1 LGLPLHGTA
10 AFHFCEPGLA
20 RRIVAEHI
28 ERVFAKMES
37 LLADFDL
44 SVVLILAT
52 ELELKT
58 AASQVFVESLVA
70 YHSN

>member
-1 LGLPLHGTA
+1 MA
-10 AFHFCEPGLA
+10 AALDHRIPGFS
-20 RRIVAEHI
+20 RSIVREYI
-28 ERVFAKMES
+28 QRVLAKMES
-37 LLADFDL
+37 LLADHNFP
-44 SVVLILAT
+44 VVLILAT